1 MPNSLHKAKEK
12 TPRTSKAIP
21 NTCVNGACIYKHR
34 QLATAINL
42 IPFTSKSTSKWMI
55 VCLLYFAVYLLICLI
70 TSVSMVAIQQLPV
83 DSDTKINTKT
93 GQEISGTW
101 CTARW
106 STWTNNYQME
116 EAMRR
121 MSCIFCE
128 MIDEW
133 IYILYKYYTVA
144 YWFYMTNHSS

>member
-1 MPNSLHKAKEK
+1 
-12 TPRTSKAIP
+12 
-21 NTCVNGACIYKHR
+21 
-34 QLATAINL
+34 
-42 IPFTSKSTSKWMI
+42 MI

-116 EAMRR
+116 EARR
-121 MSCIFCE
+121 QMSCIFCE

-144 YWFYMTNHSS
+144 YWFHRTNHSSQHWETRSGFLVLEPEAKILEVVTTQRDKGYHTFLESYKCLFSNAV